1 MSIHHPAIGPTI
13 EAHPRAEGA
22 PPCRPVRGDLP
33 GGGGTTG
40 THARHAG
47 KDPSLAARERY
58 KRPFDL
64 AVLGFFLLSLLPLW
78 ALLGAV
84 IALAIRLE
92 DGGRVFYRQPRL
104 GRGGRVFSIL
114 KFRTMV
120 ENAENDTGPVLASA
134 RDRRV
139 TRTGKALRRFHL
151 DELPQAVNVLRG
163 EMSLVG
169 PRPERPELAARL
181 ERRTPGFAGRLRVR
195 PGIAGLA
202 QWMGAYDS
210 DSRRKLRFD
219 SLYIAR
225 MGPWL
230 DLRLCLLCAA
240 RALGLSG
247 RARAAA
253 SHRPDGG
260 RRDLGGI
267 SGEG

>member
-1 MSIHHPAIGPTI
+1 MHHPAVGPAI
-13 EAHPRAEGA
+13 EGYSRVEGA
-22 PPCRPVRGDLP
+22 PPRLPVRGGLP
-33 GGGGTTG
+33 DGGGATG
-40 THARHAG
+40 FHAG
-47 KDPSLAARERY
+47 HAVKDPSLAARGRY

-64 AVLGFFLLSLLPLW
+64 AVLGFFVLSLLPLW

-104 GRGGRVFSIL
+104 GRGGREFSIL

-120 ENAENDTGPVLASA
+120 ENAEDGTGPVLAAA

-139 TRTGKALRRFHL
+139 TRTGEVLRRFHL
-151 DELPQAVNVLRG
+151 DELPQAVNVLKG

-169 PRPERPELAARL
+169 PRPERPELAARF
-181 ERRTPGFAGRLRVR
+181 ERRAPGFAGRLRVR

-210 DSRRKLRFD
+210 DPRRKLRHD

-240 RALGLSG
+240 RALGLFG
-247 RARAAA
+247 RARAAPDL
-253 SHRPDGG
+253 PDGG
-260 RRDLGGI
+260 GRDVGGI
-267 SGEG
+267 SAEA